1 MLDPP
6 CSLPRELKSCT
17 SKFELW
23 YKNANTS
30 RQLTWLY
37 TNGSVELHMLYT
49 PKKYQF
55 TVNVFQATIL
65 CLFNE
70 VDELT
75 VKQIMQ
81 KTTMPAEN
89 SKAGMIRMCDP
100 KVKLLLKKV
109 NKPTF
114 GDDEP
119 IKPNPKFTSN
129 AIKNNL
135 IPQKSVKRKQVEPTE
150 EEQKQA
156 KQIKRERTFVIQ
168 AHCVKVMKAQKS
180 YKYQMLLNDVIRNIT
195 MFKAEPPMIKEQ
207 IEVLI

>member
-6 CSLPRELKSCT
+6 CNLPRELKSCT

-55 TVNVFQATIL
+55 IVNVFQATIL

-81 KTTMPAEN
+81 RTTMPPEN
-89 SKAGMIRMCDP
+89 FKAGMIRMCDP
-100 KVKLLLKKV
+100 KIKLLLKKV

-135 IPQKSVKRKQVEPTE
+135 IPVKSVKRKQVEPTE
-150 EEQKQA
+150 DE
-156 KQIKRERTFVIQ
+156 
-168 AHCVKVMKAQKS
+168 
-180 YKYQMLLNDVIRNIT
+180 
-195 MFKAEPPMIKEQ
+195 
-207 IEVLI
+207 